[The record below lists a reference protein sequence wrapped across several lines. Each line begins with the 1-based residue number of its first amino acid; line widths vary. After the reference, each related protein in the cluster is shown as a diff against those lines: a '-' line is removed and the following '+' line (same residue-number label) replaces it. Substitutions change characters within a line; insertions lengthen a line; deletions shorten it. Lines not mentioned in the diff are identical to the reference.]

1 MSQLDNEAKE
11 QFLIQSIVN
20 WYCAIN
26 VGEKGSSDLKE
37 GLRGNGVVQLLH
49 DPTKRVK
56 SYPEM
61 SFSLILLAGGNSTS
75 LIRSAQIII

>member
-1 MSQLDNEAKE
+1 MPQLDNEAKE

-20 WYCAIN
+20 WYCPIN

-37 GLRGNGVVQLLH
+37 GLRGNGVVQIIH

-56 SYPEM
+56 SYPAV
-61 SFSLILLAGGNSTS
+61 FFF
-75 LIRSAQIII
+75 